1 MDRSESFKFP
11 RSFSFLCYQ
20 SSKPYSLSTGHLLS
34 TDYLHVHN
42 FLKNVLSRV
51 ACCFLVDKNLWY
63 TATIFQRPSRH
74 CSDSSLP
81 CPATVLLLL
90 TDLTMFPSSSFA
102 WRTPQSV
109 SVAFSPCPLPLSQG
123 RGKFF
128 HLLKANVHLLPQVLS
143 GFISSFFSYNDL
155 LLYILHVT

>member
-1 MDRSESFKFP
+1 MDHSESFKFP
-11 RSFSFLCYQ
+11 CSFSFLCYQ
-20 SSKPYSLSTGHLLS
+20 SSKPYSSSAGHLLS

-42 FLKNVLSRV
+42 ILKNVLSRV
-51 ACCFLVDKNLWY
+51 ACCFLVDKDLWC
-63 TATIFQRPSRH
+63 TATILQRPSLEF
-74 CSDSSLP
+74 SDSLP
-81 CPATVLLLL
+81 CSATVLLLL

-102 WRTPQSV
+102 WRTSQSV